1 MLEAAPRNSH
11 PHPGPPSRFPNPGQ
25 GPGAGSPV
33 RDLGPSRGRGL
44 TGSAPKE
51 LLSPVRG
58 GEGWVRG
65 SVLLSSLLV
74 AGAALAVYT
83 NAFYGDFQ
91 FDDYNVIVG
100 NPSIHSLSAWIADL
114 RGLRPLLK
122 LTYTLNWTS
131 GLGVFGFHFVNVAL
145 HAASGVMV
153 YLLLSRFGGDSGRE
167 SRPYETPALFAALLF
182 VLHPVQTEAVTYVSG
197 RSMSLMAFFYLGSLL
212 AYVRGRESVSGFWLY
227 LVSPALFVLALLT
240 KETALTLPVALIL
253 WEAVGRSR
261 RESVRSI
268 LRAQAAHWG
277 ILFSGLVSLALHPG
291 YARFLSS
298 NLGIRGL
305 GDNLLMQIDGVAY
318 LFSRLVWP
326 VHLNIDPM
334 FPDASGWT
342 WGLAGEALVLGS
354 LLAVGIVSL
363 RRRPWLGF
371 GILWFFLHLLPTN
384 SIVPRL
390 DVANERHLYIA
401 GMGLFFAVA
410 VQLLEWSRRLA
421 ADRPARAGTGA
432 AAVLIV
438 LGLLTVSRNH
448 DYRNEI
454 ALWESA
460 VRADP
465 HNARAFNNLGH
476 AYALAGE
483 SEKAGSAYREALRLH
498 PGYDLARRNLAILE

>member
-1 MLEAAPRNSH
+1 MR
-11 PHPGPPSRFPNPGQ
+11 
-25 GPGAGSPV
+25 
-33 RDLGPSRGRGL
+33 
-44 TGSAPKE
+44 PKIV
-51 LLSPVRG
+51 LKRTLSPERG

-65 SVLLSSLLV
+65 RGSVPRLLV
-74 AGAALAVYT
+74 VLVGAAVLAYT

-100 NPSIHSLSAWIADL
+100 NPSVHSLSDWIADL

-122 LTYTLNWTS
+122 FSYTLNWTS
-131 GLGVFGFHFVNVAL
+131 GLALFGFHLVNIAL
-145 HAASGVMV
+145 HAANGVMV
-153 YLLLSRFGGDSGRE
+153 YLLLRRFRGNSGRE
-167 SRPYETPALFAALLF
+167 PQPYETPAFFAALLF
-182 VLHPVQTEAVTYVSG
+182 ALHPVQTEAVTYISG
-197 RSMSLMAFFYLGSLL
+197 RSMSLMAFFYLASML
-212 AYVRGRESVSGFWLY
+212 AYARGRESGAKAWLY
-227 LVSPALFVLALLT
+227 VVSPVLFVLALLT
-240 KETALTLPVALIL
+240 KETAVTLPVALLL
-253 WEAVGRSR
+253 WEAAGRSR

-277 ILFSGLVSLALHPG
+277 VLFSSLVSLALHPG

-298 NLGIRGL
+298 NFGIRSMAE
-305 GDNLLMQIDGVAY
+305 NLLAQIEGLSY
-318 LFSRLVWP
+318 LLFQIVWP
-326 VHLNIDPM
+326 VRLNIDPM

-438 LGLLTVSRNH
+438 LGVLTVSRNH

-454 ALWESA
+454 ALWESS

>member
-1 MLEAAPRNSH
+1 M
-11 PHPGPPSRFPNPGQ
+11 
-25 GPGAGSPV
+25 GAV
-33 RDLGPSRGRGL
+33 
-44 TGSAPKE
+44 
-51 LLSPVRG
+51 
-58 GEGWVRG
+58 
-65 SVLLSSLLV
+65 LV
-74 AGAALAVYT
+74 AYA
-83 NAFYGDFQ
+83 NAFGGDFQ

-100 NPSIHSLSAWIADL
+100 NPAVHSLSAWLGDL
-114 RGLRPLLK
+114 RGIRPLLK
-122 LTYTLNWTS
+122 LTYTINWTS
-131 GLGVFGFHFVNVAL
+131 GLGLFGFHLFNVAV
-145 HAASGVMV
+145 HAANGVMV
-153 YLLLSRFGGDSGRE
+153 YLLLRRFGGASARGGE
-167 SRPYETPALFAALLF
+167 PRPYEVPPLFAALLF
-182 VLHPVQTEAVTYVSG
+182 ALHPVQAEAVTYVSG

-212 AYVRGRESVSGFWLY
+212 AYVRGRESASGFWLY

-277 ILFSGLVSLALHPG
+277 VLFSSLVSLALHPG

-298 NLGIRGL
+298 NFGIRSMA
-305 GDNLLMQIDGVAY
+305 DNLLAQIDGLSY
-318 LFSRLVWP
+318 LLFQLVWP

-334 FPDASGWT
+334 FPDVSGWT

-363 RRRPWLGF
+363 RRRPWFGF

-421 ADRPARAGTGA
+421 ADRRIVRTGA

-438 LGLLTVSRNH
+438 LGVLTVSRNH
-448 DYRNEI
+448 DYRSEI
-454 ALWESA
+454 ALWESS